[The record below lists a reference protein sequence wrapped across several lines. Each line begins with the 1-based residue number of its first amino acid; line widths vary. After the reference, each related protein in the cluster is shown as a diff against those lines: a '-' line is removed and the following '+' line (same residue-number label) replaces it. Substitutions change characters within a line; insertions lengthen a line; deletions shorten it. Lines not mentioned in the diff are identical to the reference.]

1 MMRLP
6 WFRYYAPESVAE
18 AARILAA
25 EGSRAMLIAGG
36 TDLLPNMK
44 RRQQTPATLI
54 SLRQVEGLR
63 KVANGAG
70 LVLGAGLTLA
80 EVVGAQPVRERYSAL
95 WQAAAQV
102 ATPHLRNMGTLG
114 GNLCLDT
121 RCLYYNQNEDWRRA
135 IDFCMKRDGETC
147 WVATGSKRCLAVSST
162 DTAPALISLG
172 AKVKLVC
179 VSGEREVALGDL
191 YRNDGMDYL
200 TRRPDEILTEVFL
213 PKPEGWKSSY
223 WKLRRRGSFDFPV
236 LCVAAAIRFAA
247 DGTVE
252 QARIVLGAVSSRPLA
267 TRAGDLIVGRKLTD
281 DAIAEAGESASS
293 AAKPMDNTDLDLYW
307 RRDVVTAFVGYAL
320 REIRGDDMRAERQ
333 RIAKQAF
340 AAAM

>member
-6 WFRYYAPESVAE
+6 WFKHYAPKDVAE

-25 EGSRAMLIAGG
+25 EGTQAMVIAGG

-44 RRQQTPATLI
+44 RRQQTPATLV
-54 SLRQVEGLR
+54 SLRQVEGL
-63 KVANGAG
+63 KKLANGTG
-70 LVLGAGLTLA
+70 LTLGAGLTLT
-80 EVVGAQPVRERYSAL
+80 EVVNTPAVRDGYRGL

-102 ATPHLRNMGTLG
+102 ASPHLRNMGTLG

-135 IDFCMKRDGETC
+135 IDFCMKRDGEIC

-172 AKVKLVC
+172 AKVKLV
-179 VSGEREVALGDL
+179 SAAGEREVVLADL
-191 YRNDGMDYL
+191 YKNDGMDYL
-200 TRRPDEILTEVFL
+200 TRRPDEILTEVAL
-213 PKPEGWKSSY
+213 PKLEGWKSTY
-223 WKLRRRGSFDFPV
+223 WKLRRRGSFDFPI
-236 LCVAAAIRFAA
+236 LGVAAAVRAAA

-252 QARIVLGAVSSRPLA
+252 EARIVLGAVSSRPLV
-267 TRAGDLIVGRKLTD
+267 TKAGDLLVGKKLTD
-281 DAIAEAGESASS
+281 DVIAEAGEKCSS

-307 RRDVVTAFVGYAL
+307 RRDVVGAFVGYAL
-320 REIRGDDMRAERQ
+320 RELRGDDMRSTRFK
-333 RIAKQAF
+333 IAKQVL
-340 AAAM
+340 

>member
-6 WFRYYAPESVAE
+6 WFQFHAPTSVAE

-25 EGSRAMLIAGG
+25 EGTQAMVIAGG

-44 RRQQTPATLI
+44 RRQQTPATLV
-54 SLRQVEGLR
+54 SLRQVEGL
-63 KVANGAG
+63 KKLANGTG
-70 LVLGAGLTLA
+70 LTLGAGLTLT
-80 EVVGAQPVRERYSAL
+80 EVVNTPAVRDGYRGL

-102 ATPHLRNMGTLG
+102 ASPHLRNMGTLG

-135 IDFCMKRDGETC
+135 IDFCMKRDGEIC

-172 AKVKLVC
+172 AKVKLV
-179 VSGEREVALGDL
+179 SAAGEREVVLADL
-191 YRNDGMDYL
+191 YKNDGMDYL
-200 TRRPDEILTEVFL
+200 TRRPDEILTEVAL
-213 PKPEGWKSSY
+213 PKLEGWKSTY
-223 WKLRRRGSFDFPV
+223 WKLRRRGSFDFPI
-236 LCVAAAIRFAA
+236 LGVAAAVRAAA

-252 QARIVLGAVSSRPLA
+252 EARIVLGAVSSRPLM
-267 TRAGDLIVGRKLTD
+267 TKAGDLLVGKKLTD
-281 DAIAEAGESASS
+281 DVIAEAGEKCSS

-307 RRDVVTAFVGYAL
+307 RRDVVGAFVGYAL
-320 REIRGDDMRAERQ
+320 RELRGDDMRSTRFK
-333 RIAKQAF
+333 IAKQVL
-340 AAAM
+340 